1 MALILSMVVAV
12 SSLIV
17 VLVPSSNVILMSLF
31 LCVKLWSV
39 ESGLFTIIATVA
51 EFCEELP
58 VEEAFL
64 NLEDERE
71 YFLKKNMEER
81 KNYQGECI
89 ALAKMAAYLPMFLL
103 IILKLVVPF
112 VAEGLSELH
121 AYSQSMTG
129 FF

>member
-1 MALILSMVVAV
+1 MNRYRESVMH
-12 SSLIV
+12 
-17 VLVPSSNVILMSLF
+17 
-31 LCVKLWSV
+31 WS
-39 ESGLFTIIATVA
+39 FARN
-51 EFCEELP
+51 C
-58 VEEAFL
+58 
-64 NLEDERE
+64 LEDERE

>member
-1 MALILSMVVAV
+1 M
-12 SSLIV
+12 
-17 VLVPSSNVILMSLF
+17 
-31 LCVKLWSV
+31 
-39 ESGLFTIIATVA
+39 
-51 EFCEELP
+51 
-58 VEEAFL
+58 EEAFL

-81 KNYQGECI
+81 KNYLGECI

>member
-1 MALILSMVVAV
+1 MPVLRILILEIIILIIREIIIVEYGIKTLILRNLMVPIRFGGISFLA
-12 SSLIV
+12 LV
-17 VLVPSSNVILMSLF
+17 V
-31 LCVKLWSV
+31 
-39 ESGLFTIIATVA
+39 T
-51 EFCEELP
+51 

-112 VAEGLSELH
+112 VAEGLSVHRYNFSFLI
-121 AYSQSMTG
+121 
-129 FF
+129 

>member
-1 MALILSMVVAV
+1 MNRHERICDAL
-12 SSLIV
+12 
-17 VLVPSSNVILMSLF
+17 
-31 LCVKLWSV
+31 
-39 ESGLFTIIATVA
+39 

-89 ALAKMAAYLPMFLL
+89 ALAKMSAYLPMFLL

-112 VAEGLSELH
+112 VAEGLSELQ
-121 AYSQSMTG
+121 AYR
-129 FF
+129 

>member
-1 MALILSMVVAV
+1 
-12 SSLIV
+12 
-17 VLVPSSNVILMSLF
+17 
-31 LCVKLWSV
+31 
-39 ESGLFTIIATVA
+39 
-51 EFCEELP
+51 
-58 VEEAFL
+58 
-64 NLEDERE
+64 
-71 YFLKKNMEER
+71 MEER
-81 KNYQGECI
+81 RNYQGECI

>member
-1 MALILSMVVAV
+1 MAEAV
-12 SSLIV
+12 DHFSYHRMETLQRLKQEIPDEPV
-17 VLVPSSNVILMSLF
+17 QRICDAL
-31 LCVKLWSV
+31 
-39 ESGLFTIIATVA
+39 

-64 NLEDERE
+64 NLEDERA

-89 ALAKMAAYLPMFLL
+89 ALAKMVAYLSLFLL
-103 IILKLVVPF
+103 IILKLVIPF
-112 VAEGLSELH
+112 VAEGLSEIH
-121 AYSQSMTG
+121 AYSQGMTG

>member
-1 MALILSMVVAV
+1 M
-12 SSLIV
+12 
-17 VLVPSSNVILMSLF
+17 
-31 LCVKLWSV
+31 
-39 ESGLFTIIATVA
+39 
-51 EFCEELP
+51 
-58 VEEAFL
+58 
-64 NLEDERE
+64 
-71 YFLKKNMEER
+71 KKNMEER

-129 FF
+129 FFREKCYTKINEIKMKKEGIDHGK